1 MSHMLDVNEQDGR
14 RGDPS
19 DYLISSKSTMNHAD
33 IVKLLVDHGAD
44 VTTQDETLSTPL
56 HLAACRGSTE
66 TVRLLIEH
74 SADVTARDRS
84 NRTPLHL
91 ALSKVSSSSALSLI

>member
-1 MSHMLDVNEQDGR
+1 M
-14 RGDPS
+14 
-19 DYLISSKSTMNHAD
+19 STMNAD

-44 VTTQDETLSTPL
+44 VATQDETLSTPL

-74 SADVTARDRS
+74 SADVTARDR
-84 NRTPLHL
+84 TPLHL
-91 ALSKVSSSSALSLI
+91 EHLCI

>member
-1 MSHMLDVNEQDGR
+1 MSHMLDVNEQDGQR
-14 RGDPS
+14 RDPW
-19 DYLISSKSTMNHAD
+19 DYHINSMSTMNAD

-44 VTTQDETLSTPL
+44 VATQDETLSTPL